1 MEGKKGKERTFAAGI
16 RAVLKYLEGHFVKKK
31 KRKKSLSVEH
41 KGQNQDNKLML
52 PQKYIS
58 GQFKKGFS
66 NNVRSKKI

>member
-52 PQKYIS
+52 P
-58 GQFKKGFS
+58 
-66 NNVRSKKI
+66 